1 MNSMTGFGRAE
12 LRKKDYS
19 IQIELSSVNSRY
31 LECIF
36 RMPRLLAGVENKIKE
51 ILSSN
56 LSRGKVTITVNLE
69 ESLIRSGGGMID
81 PDLVEAYYRQLKR
94 LQKKLGVPGEVT
106 MAQLVAH
113 PEMLINPDKGL
124 DEERLWPDLK
134 KLLLKALNDLK
145 KMRAD
150 EGHNLQRDM
159 KKRIQYAKKLVTQ
172 IAKHAPENV
181 SAYRTRLEK
190 RIKDVGNGVQLD
202 AQRLAEE
209 VTVYADRSDIS
220 EECTRLNSHFALFKE
235 TLGNSG
241 DAGKRLN
248 FILQEMGREANTIGS
263 KSIDPRTSRHAIPLK
278 EQVEK
283 LREQAQNIE

>member
-12 LRKKDYS
+12 LRKKDYTL
-19 IQIELSSVNSRY
+19 QIELSSANSRY
-31 LECIF
+31 LECVF

-56 LSRGKVTITVNLE
+56 LSRGKLTITVNLE
-69 ESLIRSGGGMID
+69 ESPVKSGGGMID
-81 PDLVEAYYRQLKR
+81 PDMAEAYYRQLKR
-94 LQKKLGVPGEVT
+94 LKKKLGVPGEVT

-124 DEERLWPDLK
+124 GEDRLWPDFK
-134 KLLLKALNDLK
+134 KLLMQALADLK

-150 EGHNLQRDM
+150 EGRNLRRDMRQRLQR
-159 KKRIQYAKKLVTQ
+159 AKKLVAQ
-172 IAKHAPENV
+172 IAKQSPHNV
-181 SAYRTRLEK
+181 AAYRTRLEK
-190 RIKDVGNGVQLD
+190 RIKDIGNGVELD

-220 EECTRLNSHFALFKE
+220 EECTRLGSHFALYQE
-235 TLGNSG
+235 TLENSG

-263 KSIDPRTSRHAIPLK
+263 KAVDGKTSALAIELK
-278 EQVEK
+278 EEIEK